1 MGQSI
6 LIIEDEKNI
15 RKIISDYFRA
25 ENYEVIEACDGKE
38 GIEKFEKE
46 QVDLIILD
54 IMMPKLDGWTVCRR
68 IRKKSQVPII
78 MLTARTEE
86 DDELMGFELKADDY
100 VKKPFSPA
108 VLVAR
113 AKLLLNRKRDILKE
127 KENIIKKQGLKVNQL
142 SREVYIDE
150 ERIELTPKEFD
161 ILCYLMEHE
170 GMVFSRDQ
178 ILNHVWGY
186 DFLGDTRTVDN
197 HIKKLRKALKDK
209 SYFIRTVFGIG
220 YKFEV
225 KE

>member
-1 MGQSI
+1 MGYSI

-38 GIEKFEKE
+38 GVEKFEKE
-46 QVDLIILD
+46 EVDLIILD

-127 KENIIKKQGLKVNQL
+127 DIIKKQGLKVDPS
-142 SREVYIDE
+142 SRKVYIDQE
-150 ERIELTPKEFD
+150 TIELTPKEFD
-161 ILCYLMEHE
+161 ILHYLMEHE

-186 DFLGDTRTVDN
+186 DFLGDRRTVDN

-209 SYFIRTVFGIG
+209 SYFIRTVFGVG

>member
-1 MGQSI
+1 MGYSI

-15 RKIISDYFRA
+15 RKIIYDYFKA
-25 ENYEVIEACDGKE
+25 ENYKIIEACDGKE
-38 GIEKFEKE
+38 GLEKFQQEK
-46 QVDLIILD
+46 VDLIILD

-68 IRKKSQVPII
+68 IRKQSKVPII

-100 VKKPFSPA
+100 IKKPFSPA

-113 AKLLLNRKRDILKE
+113 AKLLLSR
-127 KENIIKKQGLKVNQL
+127 KENFLEEKQDIIEKHGLKVDKL
-142 SREVYIDE
+142 SRKIYVDKEK
-150 ERIELTPKEFD
+150 IELTPKEFD

-170 GMVFSRDQ
+170 EMVISREQ
-178 ILNHVWGY
+178 ILDKIWGY
-186 DFLGDTRTVDN
+186 DFIGDTRIIDN
-197 HIKKLRKALKDK
+197 HIKKLRKSLKDK
-209 SYFIRTVFGIG
+209 AYFIRTVFGVG